1 MNFFK
6 ALFGGKQESSEE
18 KKQQEEARQFD
29 TLKYDGVR
37 AMKSGEIDF
46 AVKCFRHALSMKDDL
61 EIHDYLSQALIA
73 QNNLIEAYDELQ
85 IMAEAQPDN
94 QAIFIRMANVAY
106 MMEDYGALSNAC
118 EKAMLIDDSNAEV
131 MYLYGRGC
139 IGQDDDVNAVAML
152 TRAIT
157 LNDKFYDAYLLRSQ
171 ANLRLEK
178 IDEASADAD
187 FLLEQVGENEDVLLL
202 KARIARAQGNDDDA
216 IAFYGRVINENPF
229 REEAYRERAELRR
242 KSGDEQGAEED
253 LKKAD
258 EVAPEDQKSAENEKI
273 QQKVEKKYREMN
285 PYGF

>member
-94 QAIFIRMANVAY
+94 QAIFIRMANVAF

-258 EVAPEDQKSAENEKI
+258 EVATEDQKSAEDQKI

>member
-94 QAIFIRMANVAY
+94 QAIFIRMANVAF

-273 QQKVEKKYREMN
+273 QQKVEKKYR
-285 PYGF
+285 

>member
-94 QAIFIRMANVAY
+94 QAIFIRMANVAF

-242 KSGDEQGAEED
+242 KSGDEHGAEED

-258 EVAPEDQKSAENEKI
+258 EVAPEDQKSAEDQKI

>member
-258 EVAPEDQKSAENEKI
+258 EVAPEDQKSAEDQKI

>member
-94 QAIFIRMANVAY
+94 QAIFIRMANVAF

-202 KARIARAQGNDDDA
+202 KARIARAQDNDDDA

-258 EVAPEDQKSAENEKI
+258 EVAPEDQKSAEDQKI

>member
-94 QAIFIRMANVAY
+94 QAIFIRMANVAF

-242 KSGDEQGAEED
+242 KSGDELGAEED

-258 EVAPEDQKSAENEKI
+258 EVAPEDQKSAEDQKI

>member
-94 QAIFIRMANVAY
+94 QAIFIRMANVAF

>member
-202 KARIARAQGNDDDA
+202 KARIARAQDNDDDA

-258 EVAPEDQKSAENEKI
+258 EVAPEDQKSAEDQKI

>member
-61 EIHDYLSQALIA
+61 EIHDYLSQTLIA

-94 QAIFIRMANVAY
+94 QAIFIRMANVAF

-202 KARIARAQGNDDDA
+202 KARIARAQDNDDDA

-258 EVAPEDQKSAENEKI
+258 EVAPEDQKSAEDQKI

>member
-94 QAIFIRMANVAY
+94 QAIFIRMANVAF

-253 LKKAD
+253 LEKAD
-258 EVAPEDQKSAENEKI
+258 EVAPEDQKSAEDQKI

>member
-94 QAIFIRMANVAY
+94 QAIFIRMANVAL

-258 EVAPEDQKSAENEKI
+258 EVAPEDQKSAEDQKI

>member
-94 QAIFIRMANVAY
+94 QAIFIRMANVAF

-118 EKAMLIDDSNAEV
+118 EKALLIDDSNAEV

-258 EVAPEDQKSAENEKI
+258 EVAPEDQKSAEDQKI

>member
-29 TLKYDGVR
+29 TLKYYGVR

-94 QAIFIRMANVAY
+94 QAIFIRMANVAF

-258 EVAPEDQKSAENEKI
+258 EVAPEDQKSAEDQKI

>member
-94 QAIFIRMANVAY
+94 QAIFIRMANVAF

-258 EVAPEDQKSAENEKI
+258 EVAPEDQKSSEDQKI

>member
-94 QAIFIRMANVAY
+94 QAIFIRMANVAF

-202 KARIARAQGNDDDA
+202 KARIARAQGNVDDA

-258 EVAPEDQKSAENEKI
+258 EVAPEDQKSAEDQKI

>member
-94 QAIFIRMANVAY
+94 QAIFIRMANVAF

-258 EVAPEDQKSAENEKI
+258 EVAPEDQKSAEDQKI